1 MCQELRGTKAMEWLR
16 IECIK
21 VSTMKPCEVRCGNP
35 SQYEAGKESSDR
47 RKGGGS
53 DIPGKVKS
61 EFYSEKGK

>member
-1 MCQELRGTKAMEWLR
+1 
-16 IECIK
+16 
-21 VSTMKPCEVRCGNP
+21 MKPCEVRCGNP

-61 EFYSEKGK
+61 EFYSEKGKWEKKKLRKEHQKHQKQLSS